1 MMALKFLFFLIK
13 CLNQYE
19 YEFCKKNFV
28 NVIVLSFNFNI
39 FPCLNILLKKSIY
52 FIPEYSISSGSI
64 LSQDTVPKSM
74 HLVPLYTFNFN
85 KLKRNAGKIVF

>member
-19 YEFCKKNFV
+19 FCKKKFV

-39 FPCLNILLKKSIY
+39 FSCLNILKKSIY
-52 FIPEYSISSGSI
+52 FIPEYSISSSSI